1 MEDIKL
7 AEKLWDIANVVTGF
21 AVAQV
26 LATTFA
32 MANHQM
38 AMLSGQQAHWAAAG
52 GTLIFTTFYLVVIIW
67 CYIEGKRLSPKHPLI
82 WRMVNRGRI
91 GAVILFTLAL
101 LVTLYGH
108 RNEEIKAEVRLSQTP

>member
-1 MEDIKL
+1 VGHRERSNRIRRG
-7 AEKLWDIANVVTGF
+7 TG
-21 AVAQV
+21 
-26 LATTFA
+26 
-32 MANHQM
+32 
-38 AMLSGQQAHWAAAG
+38 SGHDFRDGEPPDGDAISTASTLAAAG

-67 CYIEGKRLSPKHPLI
+67 CYIEGKRLGPKHPLI

-108 RNEEIKAEVRLSQTP
+108 RNEEIKAEVRVSQTP